1 MLPTTPPAPTTRPT
15 PSPIAMRDLP
25 VAEPGVPDLRSKDRF
40 LLWIGRAQARPLAL
54 GVLWGVL
61 WMGSQA
67 AIPAVLGLGVQA
79 AVSAQARMVL
89 IWAATVLGL
98 GILQAVFGIL
108 RHRMAVTNWISAGSR
123 VQHLVARHA
132 SAIGADLPRQ
142 VATGEV
148 VAVTANDV
156 ERIGGMFDVSARL
169 AGAIVAFIGVAVVLL
184 IASPTLG
191 LIVLIGMP
199 VLTLAFAPLL
209 RPLERRESE
218 QRTRY
223 GATAELASDTVA
235 GLRVLRGI
243 GGEELFLERY
253 RESSQE
259 VRRAAIEVT
268 RIRSLMEAL
277 QVLLPGVFVVTI
289 TYIGARF
296 ALDGWIDVG
305 ELVAFYGYTAFLVLP
320 LRTVTDAAD
329 RIVRGR
335 VSAGRVVH
343 VLSLARAT
351 SASAT
356 PATEPAGEALV
367 DPQSGLS
374 VEPGRL
380 MALVCGDPQIAGELA
395 DRLAGYAPSRV
406 ELGGT
411 ALADLPLAIT
421 RRRILLQDKDPV
433 ILSGTVR
440 DLLEVPGTGR
450 VSLADAITAACAQD
464 ILDGLG
470 GSVDG
475 LRSRLPERGRTL
487 SGGQRQRLS
496 LARSFMAD
504 PGILILDEPTSA
516 VDAHTEALI
525 ADRLRAI
532 RSGRTTIVLT
542 TSPLLLERCDQVAF
556 APDGVVR
563 RIGTHR
569 DLLAGRDYRW
579 IVSREED

>member
-1 MLPTTPPAPTTRPT
+1 
-15 PSPIAMRDLP
+15 
-25 VAEPGVPDLRSKDRF
+25 
-40 LLWIGRAQARPLAL
+40 
-54 GVLWGVL
+54 
-61 WMGSQA
+61 
-67 AIPAVLGLGVQA
+67 
-79 AVSAQARMVL
+79 MVL
-89 IWAATVLGL
+89 TWAATVLAL
-98 GILQAVFGIL
+98 GVFQAIAGIL

-132 SAIGADLPRQ
+132 SALGSDLPRQ

-156 ERIGGMFDVSARL
+156 ERIGGMFDVTARL
-169 AGAIVAFIGVAVVLL
+169 AGAIAAFIGIAVVLL

-199 VLTLAFAPLL
+199 VLTIAIGPLL
-209 RPLERRESE
+209 RPLEKREST

-259 VRRAAIEVT
+259 VRRAAIDVA

-277 QVLLPGVFVVTI
+277 QVLLPGIFVVTI

-296 ALDGWIDVG
+296 ALDGRIDVG

-335 VSAGRVVH
+335 VSAGRVVR
-343 VLSLARAT
+343 VLSLTRAT
-351 SASAT
+351 PEPLS
-356 PATEPAGEALV
+356 PAREPMGDILS
-367 DPQSGLS
+367 DPQSGLV
-374 VEPGRL
+374 VESGRL
-380 MALVCGDPQIAGELA
+380 IALVCRDPQISGELA
-395 DRLAGYAPSRV
+395 DRLAGYAPSSV
-406 ELGGT
+406 TLGGT
-411 ALADLPLAIT
+411 LLADLPREVV

-433 ILSGTVR
+433 ILSGSIR
-440 DLLEVPGTGR
+440 DLLDVPGTGR
-450 VSLADAITAACAQD
+450 VTLVTAIEAACADD

-470 GSVDG
+470 GPDEG

-496 LARSFMAD
+496 LARSYMAD

-525 ADRLRAI
+525 ADRLRAV
-532 RSGRTTIVLT
+532 RSGCTTIVLT
-542 TSPLLLERCDQVAF
+542 TSPLILERCDLVAF
-556 APDGVVR
+556 APDGVVQ

-569 DLLAGRDYRW
+569 ELLSDRDYRW
-579 IVSREED
+579 VVSREDDA